1 MSPQQGETN
10 GEHMNTKRAHTM
22 TYLSYRASKL
32 LGQFRA
38 GSARKGTAALR
49 KAGLNE
55 YDNTFLSELVKAGKI
70 KQTARGWYL
79 KV

>member
-1 MSPQQGETN
+1 
-10 GEHMNTKRAHTM
+10 M

-49 KAGLNE
+49 KAGFNE
-55 YDNTFLSELVKAGKI
+55 YDNTLIPELVKAGKI

>member
-1 MSPQQGETN
+1 
-10 GEHMNTKRAHTM
+10 M
-22 TYLSYRASKL
+22 TYTTAYLSYKASKL
-32 LGQFRA
+32 LCQFRA

-55 YDNTFLSELVKAGKI
+55 YDYALLSELVKAGKI
-70 KQTARGWYL
+70 RQTARGWYL